1 MYAFGER
8 IGALDCVQA
17 EKADREQAGEILHL
31 RFKLAFHNVPH
42 DLAIQMRLTAL
53 VSSFCHL
60 ILVHSSNGL
69 LQTLSNKN
77 NMIRLKKCVFLISD
91 TEAAG

>member
-1 MYAFGER
+1 MQVRF
-8 IGALDCVQA
+8 LP
-17 EKADREQAGEILHL
+17 L
-31 RFKLAFHNVPH
+31 RFKSAFHNVSH
-42 DLAIQMRLTAL
+42 DLVIQMRLTDL

-77 NMIRLKKCVFLISD
+77 HMIRLKKCGFLISD
-91 TEAAG
+91 TEVAS